1 MNFVKISYPMLQL
14 STIQFLKA
22 LKKNNNRE
30 WFQENKAKY
39 EQAKMDYLQFVEKV
53 LNGIQAFDT
62 SLSHMEPK
70 KCVFRINRDVR
81 FSKNKEPYKTN
92 LGASF
97 SKGGKKIDAAG
108 YYFHLEPGA
117 SFIGGGLWMPMAPEL
132 KKVRQ
137 ELDYCY
143 KEFSALLKS
152 KKFKTNFE
160 SLDSSEK
167 LVRAPKDYEI
177 DNPAI
182 ELLKL
187 KSFVVMMPISD
198 AELLDKN
205 LVKKAISTFE
215 SMAPFVHFLN
225 RALDN

>member
-53 LNGIQAFDT
+53 LNGIQAFDP

-97 SKGGKKIDAAG
+97 SKGGKKLTPLVII
-108 YYFHLEPGA
+108 FILSRVLHLLGVVY
-117 SFIGGGLWMPMAPEL
+117 GCLWHP
-132 KKVRQ
+132 
-137 ELDYCY
+137 
-143 KEFSALLKS
+143 
-152 KKFKTNFE
+152 N
-160 SLDSSEK
+160 
-167 LVRAPKDYEI
+167 
-177 DNPAI
+177 
-182 ELLKL
+182 
-187 KSFVVMMPISD
+187 
-198 AELLDKN
+198 
-205 LVKKAISTFE
+205 
-215 SMAPFVHFLN
+215 
-225 RALDN
+225 

>member
-1 MNFVKISYPMLQL
+1 
-14 STIQFLKA
+14 
-22 LKKNNNRE
+22 
-30 WFQENKAKY
+30 
-39 EQAKMDYLQFVEKV
+39 
-53 LNGIQAFDT
+53 
-62 SLSHMEPK
+62 
-70 KCVFRINRDVR
+70 
-81 FSKNKEPYKTN
+81 
-92 LGASF
+92 
-97 SKGGKKIDAAG
+97 
-108 YYFHLEPGA
+108 
-117 SFIGGGLWMPMAPEL
+117 MPMAPEL